1 MTYVAFVA
9 ATLIWGT
16 TFLFIRLGNDIV
28 APIWSAA
35 IRLALAAALLTL
47 ISVVTRARFPRG
59 DALKATLLFGFFN
72 FGVNFALLYW
82 GEVRVPSGVAA
93 IFYASFPLTTGLL
106 AAAFGLE
113 RLERRRTAVAVAALV
128 GVVLIFGGELS
139 VSVPALPLFGV
150 FVAATASG
158 LGNILLKRAPA
169 QAVFP
174 VNAIGSAVG
183 AVVCLV
189 TSIVVGED
197 HALPMSLQGW
207 VPILYLTIAGSLG
220 AYVIYTWLV
229 NHWPATRASL
239 VGVTA
244 PVIAVI
250 VGAVVKEERPSGLT
264 LVGAGIV
271 LGSVIL
277 GLRSPHGK
285 APEKTGTLKR

>member
-1 MTYVAFVA
+1 MTYVAFIA

-35 IRLALAAALLTL
+35 IRLTLAAALLTL

-72 FGVNFALLYW
+72 FGINFVLLYW
-82 GEVRVPSGVAA
+82 GELRVPSGVAA
-93 IFYASFPLTTGLL
+93 IFYASIPLTTGLL

-113 RLERRRTAVAVAALV
+113 RLERRRTTVAIAAMLGV
-128 GVVLIFGGELS
+128 GLIFGGELS
-139 VSVPALPLFGV
+139 LSVPALPLFGV

-158 LGNILLKRAPA
+158 FGNILLKRAPA

-174 VNAIGSAVG
+174 VNAIGAAVG
-183 AVVCLV
+183 AVVCL
-189 TSIVVGED
+189 IVSAGVGED
-197 HALPMSLQGW
+197 RALPGSLEGW
-207 VPILYLTIAGSLG
+207 IPILYLTIAGSLG

-264 LVGAGIV
+264 LMGAAIV
-271 LGSVIL
+271 LGSVVI
-277 GLRSPHGK
+277 GLRSQDGQ
-285 APEKTGTLKR
+285 APGSALKT

>member
-1 MTYVAFVA
+1 MTYVAFTA

-16 TFLFIRLGNDIV
+16 TFLFIRLGNDVV
-28 APIWSAA
+28 APIWSAT
-35 IRLALAAALLTL
+35 IRLALAAVLLTL
-47 ISVVTRARFPRG
+47 IAVVTRARFPRG
-59 DALKATLLFGFFN
+59 DALRATVRFGFFN

-93 IFYASFPLTTGLL
+93 ILYSSFPLTTGLL

-113 RLERRRTAVAVAALV
+113 RLDRRRTAVAIAAMLGVA
-128 GVVLIFGGELS
+128 LIFGGELS
-139 VSVPALPLFGV
+139 LSVPAVPLLGV

-158 LGNILLKRAPA
+158 FGNILLKRAPA
-169 QAVFP
+169 QAVVP
-174 VNAIGSAVG
+174 VNAIGAAVG

-189 TSIVVGED
+189 TSTVVGED
-197 HALPMSLQGW
+197 HALPGSLEGW

-264 LVGAGIV
+264 LMGAAIV
-271 LGSVIL
+271 LGSVVI
-277 GLRSPHGK
+277 GLRSQDGQ
-285 APEKTGTLKR
+285 APGSALKT